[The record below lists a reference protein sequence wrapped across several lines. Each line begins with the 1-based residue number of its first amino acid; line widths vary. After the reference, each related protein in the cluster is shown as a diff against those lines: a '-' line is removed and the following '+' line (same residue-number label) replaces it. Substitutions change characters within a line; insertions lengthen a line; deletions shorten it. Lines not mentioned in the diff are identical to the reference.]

1 MHQSATTVAFYDTL
15 GPEATRF
22 MLHQTELTS
31 IAISIDFVA
40 AYTKLKAEDAKMPE
54 EEQKCFRLKNLI
66 VFEDA
71 ITGEEHAKAREEAEA
86 VGITVHSLS
95 AVI

>member
-31 IAISIDFVA
+31 IAISIDFVP
-40 AYTKLKAEDAKMPE
+40 AYTKLKVEDAKLPE
-54 EEQKCFRLKNLI
+54 EE
-66 VFEDA
+66 
-71 ITGEEHAKAREEAEA
+71 
-86 VGITVHSLS
+86 
-95 AVI
+95 